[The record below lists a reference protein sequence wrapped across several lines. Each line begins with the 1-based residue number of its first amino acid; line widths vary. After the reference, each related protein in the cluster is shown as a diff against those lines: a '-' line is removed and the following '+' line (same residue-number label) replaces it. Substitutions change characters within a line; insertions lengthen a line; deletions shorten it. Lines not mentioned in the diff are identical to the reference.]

1 MKRVNILLRVS
12 SKQQLHGDD
21 IPVQRSECMN
31 YIGTHTNWQ
40 FQKEYLEKAVSGFKT
55 SVKDREILQEILED
69 AENKAFDV
77 LVVYMSDRI
86 GRKEDE
92 CPIFV
97 TTLNNL
103 GIEVWT
109 VKEGQ
114 LKTIEHSD
122 KLVNYIRFWQA
133 EGESRKTGA
142 RVKDA
147 QETFARAGKFIGG
160 YAPIGYSLE
169 YSGEISNHGRA
180 LKKLV
185 INPEKVPIIKTIFNY
200 AINYNYGDLKI
211 AKILNEE
218 GVPAPNTT
226 WKACTISEILKNPV
240 YMGYITYNRR
250 QRSKCGGNYE
260 RMPMENWILSD
271 KQNPEL
277 VIIPKETW
285 YKAQEMREN
294 RKAVIKRGRD
304 TGNGKSPTFS
314 SGQLVLM
321 GLAYCGYCGCR
332 LTNGSKYDY
341 WMTKAGEKRKKFV
354 GRYRCNNKAN
364 GSLECQG
371 KQYYRSEEIEPIIYS
386 VVTSYLNSLKES
398 DTYDDIM
405 KLQEEQRARMDKEK
419 ASLMKSFKS
428 AEKDIATLQENI
440 PSALRG
446 ESAFSADQ
454 LSSMIKDREQKIAEL
469 KQQIASKDKE
479 YQETRLKKKDLK
491 SIGGIISNWGEL
503 FKACSI
509 PEQKVMLSKLI
520 ERIDIKENDIRI
532 KFRISMEEFGV
543 KEQGEEENGEEEN
556 GENNS
561 GENNSGEEEHGITA
575 DSPTTPY
582 TPCST

>member
-31 YIGTHTNWQ
+31 YISTRADWQ

-69 AENKAFDV
+69 AENKTFDV
-77 LVVYMSDRI
+77 LLVFMSDRI

-92 CPIFV
+92 SPIYV
-97 TTLNNL
+97 ATLNSL
-103 GIEVWT
+103 GVEVWT

-114 LKTIEHSD
+114 LKTKEHVD
-122 KLVNYIRFWQA
+122 KLLNYIRFWQA
-133 EGESRKTGA
+133 EGESRKTGV
-142 RVKDA
+142 RVKAA
-147 QETFARAGKFIGG
+147 QESFAKAGKFIGG
-160 YAPIGYSLE
+160 CAPLGYTLE

-185 INPEKVPIIKTIFNY
+185 INPEKVSIVKKIYDY

-211 AKILNEE
+211 AKVLNEE

-226 WKACTISEILKNPV
+226 WKACTIAQILQNPV

-250 QRSKCGGNYE
+250 QRSKCGGTFE
-260 RMPMENWILSD
+260 RTPMENWILSD
-271 KQNPEL
+271 KQIPEL

-294 RKAVIKRGRD
+294 RKAQIKRGRD
-304 TGNGKSPTFS
+304 TGNGKYPTSS

-321 GLAYCGYCGCR
+321 GLVYCGYCGCR

-341 WMTKAGEKRKKFV
+341 WTTKDGEKRKKFV
-354 GRYRCNNKAN
+354 GRYRCYNMVN
-364 GSLECQG
+364 GSLECPG
-371 KQYYRSEEIEPIIYS
+371 KAFYRSEEIEPIIYS

-398 DTYDDIM
+398 DTYDDII
-405 KLQEEQRARMDKEK
+405 KLQEEQRARLDKEK
-419 ASLMKSFKS
+419 ASLMKSLKT

-446 ESAFSADQ
+446 ESVFSAEQ
-454 LSSMIKDREQKIAEL
+454 LSSMIKDREEKISEL
-469 KQQIASKDKE
+469 KKQIANKDKE
-479 YQETRLKKKDLK
+479 YQETQLKKKDLK
-491 SIGGIISNWGEL
+491 SIGSIISNWGEL

-509 PEQKVMLSKLI
+509 AEQKVMLSKLI
-520 ERIDIKENDIRI
+520 ERIDIKENDIKI

-543 KEQGEEENGEEEN
+543 NEQGI
-556 GENNS
+556 S
-561 GENNSGEEEHGITA
+561 T
-575 DSPTTPY
+575 DSPTIQ
-582 TPCST
+582 